1 MNAIT
6 RSLLLIWQSSIGK
19 KLLVAL
25 TGAFLALFLLGH
37 LGGNMLIYAGP
48 EAFNDYG
55 EFLHHMLHGAGIWI
69 FRALTLAAVAIHVIA
84 TVALTRQNRAARENY
99 QMSGTLKATK
109 SSLIMI
115 WSGLTVLVFLI
126 YHLLHFTIRWGNEYN
141 TLERYKETVI
151 RHGEE
156 VVRANPW
163 QMVIDGFSVWY
174 VSLFYILG
182 MSLLASHLAHG
193 VQSMFQTLGLRSQ
206 KTAKPIDCLSYGY
219 AALIWIGFV
228 SIPVA
233 INFFGFGG

>member
-1 MNAIT
+1 MNAIS

-25 TGAFLALFLLGH
+25 SGAFLVLFLLGH

-55 EFLHHMLHGAGIWI
+55 YFLHHMLHGAGIWI
-69 FRALTLAAVAIHVIA
+69 FRALTLAAVAIHVAA
-84 TVALTRQNRAARENY
+84 TVSLTIQNRAARENY

-126 YHLLHFTIRWGNEYN
+126 YHLLHFTVRWGNEYN
-141 TLERYKETVI
+141 SLDRYKETVI

-156 VVRANPW
+156 VVRDNPW

-174 VSLFYILG
+174 VSLFYILAI
-182 MSLLASHLAHG
+182 SLLASHLAHG

-206 KTAKPIDCLSYGY
+206 KTAMPIDALSYGY